1 MMELRQVKS
10 AAGWLGVGLI
20 LATPACNR
28 SPDSDGL
35 GDGESGQT
43 PTTSGAEGTTTS
55 PGTPSGGTADGGST
69 DGGAKPPQYD
79 VSTIPDAP
87 GAMGCGGG
95 GGGGGINEP
104 LYSFIWIANSSEGTV
119 SKIDTVTLEEVG
131 RYRTHPSNGDPSRTS
146 VSLNGDVAVANRNG
160 GLVKFYANQA
170 HCEDRNGNGMIDTST
185 GAADVLAWDDEECR
199 AWFTPFDYSSQ
210 RPVAWTPGQ
219 WDPSECRYEN
229 TKVWTSG
236 ANDGGGFGKGGGG
249 GDEFEGVRVV
259 LVDGNTG
266 EVDHAV
272 KVLEVEPQYYGIY
285 GGAVDSAGN
294 FWGSQLG
301 QGDLIKVDLQ
311 TQEYNVW
318 PMGSNG
324 YGMTVDSSGYVWV
337 CSYQVGR
344 FDPLTETWDSANVNG
359 GGGCMEDGNGTL
371 WLASQPLVGIDTE
384 TMAVVATYNL
394 PDYVHG
400 VSIDFQGYVWGVSMN
415 TSAYRV
421 DPLTGDF
428 ETVNGLNYPYT
439 YSDMTGFAL
448 ANAGG
453 WTPAG

>member
-1 MMELRQVKS
+1 MMELRQATLV
-10 AAGWLGVGLI
+10 AGGLGLGL
-20 LATPACNR
+20 LFTGPSCNR
-28 SPDSDGL
+28 SPDADGL
-35 GDGESGQT
+35 GDGETGAQT
-43 PTTSGAEGTTTS
+43 TGDGGTTAGIGTTSGSADEGTATT
-55 PGTPSGGTADGGST
+55 
-69 DGGAKPPQYD
+69 GAQPPIYD
-79 VSTIPDAP
+79 VGTIPDAP
-87 GAMGCGGG
+87 GAMGCGGSG
-95 GGGGGINEP
+95 GGGSNEP

-131 RYRTHPSNGDPSRTS
+131 RYLTRPTNGDPSRTS

-160 GLVKFYANQA
+160 GLVKFYANPTD
-170 HCEDRNGNGMIDTST
+170 CEDANGNGTIDTST
-185 GAADVLAWDDEECR
+185 GANDVLAWDDEECR

-219 WDPSECRYEN
+219 WDPTECRYEN
-229 TKVWTSG
+229 EKVWTSG

-249 GDEFEGVRVV
+249 GGDAFEGVRVV
-259 LVDGNTG
+259 LVDGGTG
-266 EVDHAV
+266 EVEHAV
-272 KVLEVEPQYYGIY
+272 KLLDVEPQFYGIY
-285 GGAVDSAGN
+285 GGAVDGGGN

-301 QGDLIKVDLQ
+301 QGDLVKVDLQ
-311 TQEYNVW
+311 TLEYETW

-324 YGMTVDSSGYVWV
+324 YGMTVDSAGYVWV

-344 FDPLTETWDSANVNG
+344 FDPMTETWETANVNG
-359 GGGCMEDGNGTL
+359 GGGCMEDGKGTL

-384 TMAVVATYNL
+384 TLAVVATYNL

-421 DPLTGDF
+421 DPMTGEY
-428 ETVNGLNYPYT
+428 ETVTGLNYPYT